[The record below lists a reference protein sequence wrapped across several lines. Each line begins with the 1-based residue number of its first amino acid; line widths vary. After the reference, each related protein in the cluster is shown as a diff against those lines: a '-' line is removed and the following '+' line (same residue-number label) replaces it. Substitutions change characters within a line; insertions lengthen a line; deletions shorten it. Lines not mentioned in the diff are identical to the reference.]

1 MGAVENRPVAGS
13 VLDGVVEIME
23 GVLRRSLSSADEEDF
38 FYLGG
43 RSLTL
48 MVLLARVKKR
58 FGVAVLPKAFMER
71 PTAAGL
77 AGQVEELLRRKAE
90 AAAREAGS

>member
-1 MGAVENRPVAGS
+1 MGAVENRPVAGAA
-13 VLDGVVEIME
+13 LDVVVEIME
-23 GVLRRSLSSADEEDF
+23 GILHRSLSSADEDF
-38 FYLGG
+38 FFLGG

-58 FGVAVLPKAFMER
+58 FGVAVLPKAFLER

-77 AGQVEELLRRKAE
+77 ARQVEELLRRKAE
-90 AAAREAGS
+90 TAAREAGS